1 MTEQDKS
8 AIPQPP
14 AAIANPQRR
23 SLLRGAG
30 LFGGGLLA
38 GGLGAGAWFGKLA
51 KPVDPAQQ
59 VVPYRGRHQAGI
71 TTPAAQEAIFIALD
85 VLAKDRQGLQATLQL
100 LTERIAFLTQG
111 GPAPVDHPKMP
122 PPDSGLLGSNIS
134 ADGLSITV
142 AAGASLFDQRF
153 GLQAQ
158 RPRQLSQMQAFAND
172 ALDASWCDGDL
183 LLQCCANSRETVIH
197 AVRDIIK
204 HSPDKLAARW
214 KMDGFLPA
222 GAVRHSST
230 PINLFGFKDGTG
242 NPDTA
247 DAAQMDALVWVD
259 DKDKEPAWAKG
270 GSYVAIRLIR
280 FTLEQWDRTPLGEQ
294 QGIFGRDKASGAPLG
309 KAHEFDDPGFAAD
322 PHGQQVPLDSHMRRA
337 EPRQHGRHD
346 ARLLRRSY
354 SYSLGL
360 TKSGQLD
367 MGLVFICFQSN
378 LQTGF
383 IATQHRLDGEPLEE
397 YIKPFGGGYF
407 FALPGVSGSDYLGA
421 SLLQAAG

>member
-1 MTEQDKS
+1 MTEQDK
-8 AIPQPP
+8 P
-14 AAIANPQRR
+14 ATAATSAIANPQRR

-38 GGLGAGAWFGKLA
+38 GGLGSAAWFGKLA
-51 KPVDPAQQ
+51 SPADPASE
-59 VVPYRGRHQAGI
+59 VVPYRGAHQAGI
-71 TTPAAQEAIFIALD
+71 TTPAPQEAIFIAFD
-85 VLAKDRQGLQATLQL
+85 VLAKDRQGLQQTLQL
-100 LTERIAFLTQG
+100 LTERIAFLTRG
-111 GPAPVDHPKMP
+111 GPAAVSPPKLP
-122 PPDSGLLGSNIS
+122 PPDSGLLGDTVSP
-134 ADGLSITV
+134 DRLTITV
-142 AAGASLFDQRF
+142 AVGASLFDGRF

-158 RPRQLSQMQAFAND
+158 RPQHLSQMPAFPND
-172 ALDASWCDGDL
+172 ALDAAWCDGDL
-183 LLQCCANSRETVIH
+183 LLQCCANARETVIH

-204 HSPDKLAARW
+204 HCPDKLAARW
-214 KMDGFLPA
+214 KMDGFQPA
-222 GAVRHSST
+222 GAVRHNST

-242 NPDTA
+242 NPDSA
-247 DAAQMDALVWVD
+247 DAAQMNALVWVD

-294 QGIFGRDKASGAPLG
+294 QGIFGRDKSSGAPLG
-309 KAHEFDDPGFAAD
+309 KQHEFDDPDFAAD
-322 PHGQQVPLDSHMRRA
+322 PHGQHVPLDSHMRRA

-383 IATQHRLDGEPLEE
+383 IATQKRLNGEPLEE

-407 FALPGVSGSDYLGA
+407 FALPGVEGNGWLGQ
-421 SLLQAAG
+421 SLLQATA